1 MRLSTP
7 VGNVAERAMWER
19 WGRTYQE
26 EGTASARAGMCL
38 ECWGT
43 AREVNAQRGRGR
55 AGEGEDTEASK
66 GWTLCGLSKDL
77 AFTQWELRSCCWV
90 LSRGVLQPHLHF
102 RRSTLVTV
110 WRINCKDGSREICQ
124 GATAI
129 IGARDDAGA
138 ERGNSGGTRGQ
149 NLTWLEGECAARR
162 GCEKGIKEDSR
173 ILARAIERMKPLLLK
188 LGKLLR
194 DADQLRSLAVDLG
207 RLLESRVEGSGQ
219 RFRL

>member
-1 MRLSTP
+1 MRLSIP
-7 VGNVAERAMWER
+7 VGNEAERAMWER

-90 LSRGVLQPHLHF
+90 LNRGVLQPHLTFQKVHSGYCMENKLQGWKQGDLSG
-102 RRSTLVTV
+102 RYCYNRS
-110 WRINCKDGSREICQ
+110 
-124 GATAI
+124 
-129 IGARDDAGA
+129 
-138 ERGNSGGTRGQ
+138 
-149 NLTWLEGECAARR
+149 EG
-162 GCEKGIKEDSR
+162 
-173 ILARAIERMKPLLLK
+173 
-188 LGKLLR
+188 
-194 DADQLRSLAVDLG
+194 
-207 RLLESRVEGSGQ
+207 
-219 RFRL
+219 